1 MFGRSF
7 NLRPAK
13 GHYMLQAGVAELPY
27 TFMLCFVILNCA
39 ASKLIVDDFKQCV
52 RAKIIVAQGSCN
64 GFTWT
69 LECMKALLA
78 AIGTLDGSCCD
89 QLARG
94 TDALSMPHCDED
106 ANRLTDEAGCR
117 LG

>member
-1 MFGRSF
+1 M
-7 NLRPAK
+7 
-13 GHYMLQAGVAELPY
+13 
-27 TFMLCFVILNCA
+27 
-39 ASKLIVDDFKQCV
+39 
-52 RAKIIVAQGSCN
+52 VAQGSCN
-64 GFTWT
+64 GSTCT
-69 LECMKALLA
+69 LECKKVLLA

-106 ANRLTDEAGCR
+106 ANRPTDEAGCR